1 MIRWPSPSWT
11 SHKCSGGAPCGCPST
26 PATKSASNARPPQD
40 ISRSS
45 SGAPPGARTSGQNGR
60 AFRSPDCAT
69 PPLTRLGPCTGATEI
84 FASTPTSHW
93 LPRTESKTSSPR
105 STATHLHLLG
115 VTPSAD
121 SRRLPATTQVE
132 PTTAASVG
140 QFELTSPIVD
150 LRHLSAPPRPTHRYR
165 PQRCRESGCRRARDA
180 ALSRCLHGGGSRHPR
195 GLITHRRSS
204 NDYLMVTTGQA
215 CRGVRRRSES
225 TCLNYVFADFSARST
240 IRRSRG
246 PW

>member
-1 MIRWPSPSWT
+1 MAYI
-11 SHKCSGGAPCGCPST
+11 ST
-26 PATKSASNARPPQD
+26 HETKQRSRGKPVKTYAVVYRAKVRTDDGRIIDRLRHETHAQRGISERYPRHTAVDQD
-40 ISRSS
+40 VELPTQRRS
-45 SGAPPGARTSGQNGR
+45 
-60 AFRSPDCAT
+60 
-69 PPLTRLGPCTGATEI
+69 
-84 FASTPTSHW
+84 
-93 LPRTESKTSSPR
+93 
-105 STATHLHLLG
+105 
-115 VTPSAD
+115 
-121 SRRLPATTQVE
+121 
-132 PTTAASVG
+132 
-140 QFELTSPIVD
+140 IVD

-180 ALSRCLHGGGSRHPR
+180 ALSRCLHGRGSRHPR

-225 TCLNYVFADFSARST
+225 TCLNCVFADFSARST